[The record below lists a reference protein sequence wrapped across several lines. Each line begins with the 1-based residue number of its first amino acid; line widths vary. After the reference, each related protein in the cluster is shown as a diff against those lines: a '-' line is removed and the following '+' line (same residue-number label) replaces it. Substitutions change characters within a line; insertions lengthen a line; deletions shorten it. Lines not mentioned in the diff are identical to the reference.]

1 VSEVDL
7 AILAIIA
14 ISAFISFIRGFF
26 REAMSLITWFAAVLI
41 TLVYTSRFA
50 ILLPMDSVE
59 SPQARAGISALTLFI
74 GTLIV
79 GSLIN
84 WLFERVMARSTLG
97 KADRAVGV
105 AFGVVRGAIIV
116 SLLVLA
122 GNLVP
127 ALKQESW
134 WQDSLLLPRF
144 QTVAKFVHAQL
155 PDTIGQHFDFTPIG
169 Y

>member
-1 VSEVDL
+1 MSEVDL

-14 ISAFISFIRGFF
+14 ISSFISFIRGFF
-26 REAMSLITWFAAVLI
+26 REAMSLFTWFAAVLI

-59 SPQARAGISALTLFI
+59 NPQARAGISALTLFI
-74 GTLIV
+74 GTMIV

-97 KADRAVGV
+97 TADRAVGV

-122 GNLVP
+122 ANLIP

-134 WQDSLLLPRF
+134 WQESLLLPRF

-155 PDTIGQHFDFTPIG
+155 PDTIGQHFDFTAIG

>member
-26 REAMSLITWFAAVLI
+26 REAMSLGTWFAAVLI

-50 ILLPMDSVE
+50 ILLPMDRVE
-59 SPQARAGISALTLFI
+59 SPQARAAISALTLFV
-74 GTLIV
+74 GTMIV

-105 AFGVVRGAIIV
+105 AFGIVRGAIIV

-122 GNLVP
+122 ANLVP
-127 ALKQESW
+127 ALKQENW
-134 WQDSLLLPRF
+134 WRDSLLLPRF
-144 QTVAKFVHAQL
+144 QMVAKFVHAQL
-155 PDTIGQHFDFTPIG
+155 PDSIGQHFDFTAIG

>member
-1 VSEVDL
+1 MSEVDL
-7 AILAIIA
+7 AILTIIV

-26 REAMSLITWFAAVLI
+26 REALSLGTWIAAVLI

-59 SPQARAGISALTLFI
+59 NPQARAGISALTLFV
-74 GTLIV
+74 GTMIV

-84 WLFERVMARSTLG
+84 WLFVRVMARSTLG
-97 KADRAVGV
+97 ITDRAVGV
-105 AFGVVRGAIIV
+105 MFGVARGAIIV

-122 GNLVP
+122 ANLVP

-134 WQDSLLLPRF
+134 WQESQLVPRF
-144 QTVAKFVHAQL
+144 QTVAKIVHAQL
-155 PDTIGQHFDFTPIG
+155 PDTIGQHFDFTAIG

>member
-1 VSEVDL
+1 MSEVDL

-14 ISAFISFIRGFF
+14 ISALISFIRGFF
-26 REAMSLITWFAAVLI
+26 REAMSLGTWLAAVLI

-59 SPQARAGISALTLFI
+59 SPQARAAISASTLFV
-74 GTLIV
+74 GTMIV

-97 KADRAVGV
+97 KADRLVGV
-105 AFGVVRGAIIV
+105 AFGVIRGAIIV

-127 ALKQESW
+127 ALKQEAW
-134 WQDSLLLPRF
+134 WQDSLLMPRF
-144 QTVAKFVHAQL
+144 QSVAKFVHAQL
-155 PDTIGQHFDFTPIG
+155 PSSIGQHFDFTAIG